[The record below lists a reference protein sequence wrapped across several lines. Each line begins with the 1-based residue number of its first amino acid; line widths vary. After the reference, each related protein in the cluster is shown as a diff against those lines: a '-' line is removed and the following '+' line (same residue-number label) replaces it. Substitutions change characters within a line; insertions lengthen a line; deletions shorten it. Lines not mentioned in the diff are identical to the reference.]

1 MDNYTLVRIFLII
14 LAVATLVVL
23 IMRYNNKSGYLDS
36 EGFYE
41 TDDEFLRLQ
50 EAILPKSTQP
60 NMRESVATEAQM
72 QQMTSNF
79 VPTATPS
86 SMMRGAQIATTTA
99 TPTASASVAQPYL
112 ENEQTADYKA
122 VNYTDSSSDA
132 DDQKLPNDCFPKD
145 KLTADDLLPKDAA
158 NTKWSQVN
166 PAGQGSVKDQNFL
179 QAGYHV
185 GLNTTQGTMKNANL
199 QLRSDP
205 PAPKTLVSPWLNSSY
220 EPDMMRKPLEIGDSC

>member
-23 IMRYNNKSGYLDS
+23 VMRYNNKSGYLDS

-41 TDDEFLRLQ
+41 TDDEFLKLQ
-50 EAILPKSTQP
+50 DAILPKSTRP
-60 NMRESVATEAQM
+60 NMRDSVSSDAEPTFTPTPTQRP
-72 QQMTSNF
+72 T
-79 VPTATPS
+79 TATPS
-86 SMMRGAQIATTTA
+86 KATE
-99 TPTASASVAQPYL
+99 VAQPYL

-122 VNYTDSSSDA
+122 VNYTDSNSDA

-220 EPDMMRKPLEIGDSC
+220 EPDLMRKPLEIGDSC

>member
-50 EAILPKSTQP
+50 EAILPKSTRP
-60 NMRESVATEAQM
+60 NMRDSVDNDSDAIA
-72 QQMTSNF
+72 SNA
-79 VPTATPS
+79 VPTYQSQTTN
-86 SMMRGAQIATTTA
+86 SMSMATTA
-99 TPTASASVAQPYL
+99 TPSASVAQPYL
-112 ENEQTADYKA
+112 ENESTADYKA
-122 VNYTDSSSDA
+122 VNYTDSSSDT

-205 PAPKTLVSPWLNSSY
+205 PAPKTLVSPWMNSSY

>member
-23 IMRYNNKSGYLDS
+23 IMRYNKKSGFLDS

-41 TDDEFLRLQ
+41 TDDEFLKLQ
-50 EAILPKSTQP
+50 DAILPKSTRP
-60 NMRESVATEAQM
+60 NMRDSVA
-72 QQMTSNF
+72 NV

-86 SMMRGAQIATTTA
+86 ASQSVPSAGVDNILPTA
-99 TPTASASVAQPYL
+99 TPSRDAADVVAQPYL
-112 ENEQTADYKA
+112 ENEQNADYQA
-122 VNYTDSSSDA
+122 VNYTASSA
-132 DDQKLPNDCFPKD
+132 DGDGQELPNDAFPKD

-158 NTKWSQVN
+158 NSKWSQVN

-220 EPDMMRKPLEIGDSC
+220 EPDLMRKPLEIGDSC

>member
-23 IMRYNNKSGYLDS
+23 IMRYNNKQGFLDS

-41 TDDEFLRLQ
+41 TDEEFLKLQ
-50 EAILPKSTQP
+50 DAILPKSTQP
-60 NMRESVATEAQM
+60 NMRDYV
-72 QQMTSNF
+72 
-79 VPTATPS
+79 S
-86 SMMRGAQIATTTA
+86 SS
-99 TPTASASVAQPYL
+99 SASTPASYVQQNTTPQPAQEDTVAQPFL
-112 ENEQTADYKA
+112 ENEMTADFQA
-122 VNYTDSSSDA
+122 VNYTDSASDT

>member
-23 IMRYNNKSGYLDS
+23 IMRYNNKQGFLDS

-41 TDDEFLRLQ
+41 TDDDFLRLQ
-50 EAILPKSTQP
+50 DAVRPKSSQP
-60 NMRESVATEAQM
+60 NMRDYSVSSTLTPAPTSTPTKIMQNM
-72 QQMTSNF
+72 QQ
-79 VPTATPS
+79 PEEDEEY
-86 SMMRGAQIATTTA
+86 
-99 TPTASASVAQPYL
+99 AQPYL
-112 ENEQTADYKA
+112 ENEMAADFQA
-122 VNYTDSSSDA
+122 VNYTDAASDT
-132 DDQKLPNDCFPKD
+132 DGQKVPSDPFPKD